1 MKHRKLCGLMSW
13 CIPKAQLLAF
23 TFLVLLGTSLHA
35 QSVSGKVTSEDGET
49 LAGATVQVQGTNI
62 GVITGDNGSY
72 TIDAGNPNATLVFSF
87 VGFEDVVEPINGRS
101 NIDVTMSIGGLEV
114 EEQVITALGISRDK
128 KALAYSVTEV
138 DGGDFTEAREINV
151 GNSLAGKVAGVNVSS
166 PATGAAGST
175 RIIIRGNSF
184 LSGDNQPLFVVDGI
198 PIDNSNLGSAGMW
211 GGSDGGDGIS
221 SLNPDDIDK
230 VSVLKGSAAS
240 ALYGS
245 RGANGVI
252 LITTK
257 TGATRKGVGVEFNS
271 NLVFANVMDT
281 YDWQNQ
287 YGSGRNGM
295 APTSQTEAKDAGLY
309 SWGGQLDGSNVVQ
322 FDGVARPYSAIDD
335 NLSRFYQNATT
346 FTNSLAFTGGNE
358 QFNFR
363 VGATNLDNEG
373 VLPGNTL
380 DRRTL
385 TTNTTGKFGK
395 FTARVSGSYIN
406 EDVNGRPR
414 LSDSPGNANYT
425 VGSLP
430 PNVDVESLLGDP
442 DKPGAVTEAL
452 AMVDGLGDAGT
463 ELQFN
468 DNVFVT
474 NPYWAANQFQ
484 VDDVKNRILGS
495 ASLRYDITDYLYI
508 QGRYGLD
515 TYNRRRTSNT
525 PYGTAYSPLGSVEES
540 SRNLRERNADLF
552 IGFNKTFDKIGVN
565 AFVGGNQMRRE
576 YSEVRVNGSRMSV
589 PFANSVNLAE
599 NVSAGYDYWQR
610 GINSLFGS
618 AEVSYDNWV
627 YLTFTARNDYFT
639 VLTLSDPDLESENSA
654 LYTSAGLGVILSD
667 VVDLPDF
674 WTFAKLRASYGQA
687 ANEGA
692 IGPYAIE
699 PAYALTGNGH
709 DGNSIGRISTNTIP
723 PVNASP
729 PEVTEIEVGADLRFF
744 NNRLGV
750 DFTWYNKQTKGDL
763 LSASISEAS
772 GYASS
777 FTKVGQ
783 MTNTGIELL
792 INVGAVR
799 KRDFAWNF
807 SLNLANNKNTVDSLA
822 PGLSDIRVEEAR
834 TRNGY
839 IHHFSGMPYSQV
851 SGNMYERDDA
861 GNIVYVDGRPVQGE
875 FGALGTGVHPTTI
888 GLNNNFRYKNF
899 TLSFLIDLKMGAYIY
914 NSTNAFGYLRGL
926 HQNTLVGRA
935 DGNVADG
942 VNVPLDEVD
951 DFYGYMYNRI
961 TEEFVEEADFS
972 KLRQLTF
979 GYSIPSSVLQNTFIS
994 QATVSIVGRN
1004 LMTLYT
1010 TTTNIDPESTYTNG
1024 NGQGL
1029 EMFGVPATRTLGFNV
1044 NLKF

>member
-72 TIDAGNPNATLVFSF
+72 TIDVGNPNATLVFSF
-87 VGFEDVVEPINGRS
+87 VGFEDVTEAVNGRS

-166 PATGAAGST
+166 PATGAGGST

-184 LSGDNQPLFVVDGI
+184 LSGDNQPLYVVDGI
-198 PIDNSNLGSAGMW
+198 PIDNSSVGDQAGMW
-211 GGSDGGDGIS
+211 GGSDPGDGIS

-257 TGATRKGVGVEFNS
+257 TGASRKGVGVEFNS
-271 NLVFANVMDT
+271 NLVFENVQNT
-281 YDWQNQ
+281 YDWQTQ
-287 YGSGRNGM
+287 YGSGLNG
-295 APTSQTEAKDAGLY
+295 AKPTSQVQAMEAGLY
-309 SWGGQLDGSNVVQ
+309 SWGELLDDSNVIQ
-322 FDGVARPYSAIDD
+322 FDGVERPYSLVDD
-335 NLSRFYQNATT
+335 NLSSFYQNAIT

-385 TTNTTGKFGK
+385 TTNTSGKFGK
-395 FTARVSGSYIN
+395 FSVRVSGSYIN

-430 PNVDVESLLGDP
+430 ANIDVDDLLGDP
-442 DKPGAVTEAL
+442 DKPGAIPQG
-452 AMVDGLGDAGT
+452 MDGAGE

-474 NPYWAANQFQ
+474 NPWWASNQYQ

-495 ASLRYDITDYLYI
+495 ASIRYDVTDFLYI

-515 TYNRRRTSNT
+515 TYNRRRTANT
-525 PYGTAYSPLGSVEES
+525 PYGTAYQPLGSIEES
-540 SRNLRERNADLF
+540 SRNLRERNADLI
-552 IGFNKTFDKIGVN
+552 IGFTKTFDKIGVN
-565 AFVGGNQMRRE
+565 AFVGGNQMVRE
-576 YSEVRVNGSRMSV
+576 FSNVQVNGDNMAVS
-589 PFANSVNLAE
+589 FANSVNLA
-599 NVSAGYDYWQR
+599 STTRTTYDYWKR
-610 GINSLFGS
+610 AINSVYGS
-618 AEVSYDNWV
+618 AEFSFDNWIF
-627 YLTFTARNDYFT
+627 LTGTVRNDYFS
-639 VLTLSDPDLESENSA
+639 VLTYSDPDRESTNSA
-654 LYTSAGLGVILSD
+654 LYSSIGVGAVFSD
-667 VVDLPDF
+667 VIDLPDF
-674 WTFAKLRASYGQA
+674 WTYGKVRASWGQT

-692 IGPYAIE
+692 INAYSIE
-699 PAYALTGNGH
+699 PSYALTGNGH
-709 DGNSIGRISTNTIP
+709 NGSPLGRINTFTIP
-723 PVNASP
+723 PNEASP
-729 PEVTEIEVGADLRFF
+729 PQVTEVEAGVDLRFF

-750 DFTWYNKQTKGDL
+750 DFTWYNKQTTGDIL
-763 LSASISEAS
+763 EATVSEAS
-772 GYASS
+772 GYDKS
-777 FTKVGQ
+777 FTKVGE

-792 INVGAVR
+792 VTVGAVR

-807 SLNLANNKNTVDSLA
+807 SINFANNKNTVDSLS
-822 PGLSDIRVEEAR
+822 PTSSDIRVETAR
-834 TRNGY
+834 TQRGF
-839 IHHFSGMPYSQV
+839 IHHFVGMPYSQV
-851 SGNMYERDDA
+851 TGNAYMRDDA
-861 GNIVYVDGRPVQGE
+861 GNIVYENGRAVQGE
-875 FGALGTGVHPTTI
+875 FGSFGTGVHPTTL
-888 GLNNNFRYKNF
+888 GFNNNFRYKNF
-899 TLSFLIDLKMGAYIY
+899 ALSFLIDLKMGAYIY
-914 NSTNAFGYLRGL
+914 NSTNAYGYLRGL
-926 HQNTLVGRA
+926 HQATLVGRT

-951 DFYGYMYNRI
+951 NFYTDIYANI
-961 TEEFVEEADFS
+961 TEEFVEQADFS

-979 GYSIPSSVLQNTFIS
+979 GYTIPKSVLQNTFIN

-1004 LMTLYT
+1004 LLTLYT

-1029 EMFGVPATRTLGFNV
+1029 EMFGVPATRTLGFNI